1 MLAGVFACSLALAGC
16 TQLDGEEE
24 TAAPQNDANTVTVE
38 TTANQLSNA
47 YYPAL
52 IVDGKYQPSKN
63 RGVSLSLNSEVNMKD
78 FESGLLDIAQTVFP
92 TDQYYF
98 QEGQIID
105 EATAQSWLG
114 RASEENPDGLN
125 PENNGE
131 TDPEK
136 RHPVYLSQ
144 ILEQDYVIQT
154 DDGYEL
160 GGVAIGLAMN
170 MIDYYSVTNEDGTRN
185 FYEQQ
190 LDRSEVLNAA
200 QQYADA
206 IVSRLRKDPDLEE
219 TPIVIGVFLQSP
231 QEDLAGGVYAL
242 DGISRQGKDV
252 EEWRERDEEKVLFPN
267 TSGEGDDAS
276 TNFDNFKNEVQSF
289 FPNLNG
295 VTGVG
300 HYRNGELI
308 SLNIDIMTQFY
319 GVTEIIAFT
328 QHVTDSASRY
338 LPANA
343 AIEIEIESIAGMEAF
358 LSRAPNSENFN
369 YHVFD

>member
-1 MLAGVFACSLALAGC
+1 MLAGALLWSMVLAGC

-24 TAAPQNDANTVTVE
+24 TAAPENDANTVTVE
-38 TTANQLSNA
+38 TTANQLSNE

-63 RGVSLSLNSEVNMKD
+63 RGVSLGLNSPVNMKD
-78 FESGLLDIAQTVFP
+78 FESGLLDIAKTVFP
-92 TDQYYF
+92 TDQHYF

-114 RASEENPDGLN
+114 RASEDNPEGLN

-136 RHPVYLSQ
+136 RYPVYLSQ
-144 ILEQDYVIQT
+144 ILEQDYVVKT

-160 GGVAIGLAMN
+160 GGVAIGMAMN
-170 MIDYYSVTNEDGTRN
+170 MVDYYSVTNEDGTRN

-190 LDRSEVLNAA
+190 LEKAEVLDAA
-200 QQYADA
+200 QQYANA
-206 IVSRLRKDPDLEE
+206 IVSRLRNNPDLKDI
-219 TPIVIGVFLQSP
+219 PIVIGVFLQSP
-231 QEDLAGGVYAL
+231 QESLAGGVYAL
-242 DGISRQGKDV
+242 DGISRAGNSV

-267 TSGEGDDAS
+267 PSGEGDEAS
-276 TNFDNFKNEVQSF
+276 TNFDNFKTEVQSF

-308 SLNIDIMTQFY
+308 SLDIEIMTQFY
-319 GVTEIIAFT
+319 GVTEIVAFT

-338 LPANA
+338 LPPGA

-358 LSRAPNSENFN
+358 LNRAPNSENFN